1 MKKIEAK
8 DTSLYTKKI
17 LSPPNESDKIFR
29 ITIISY
35 TQTCKNSNRII
46 QA

>member
-8 DTSLYTKKI
+8 DTPIHKKI

>member
-1 MKKIEAK
+1 MKKIETK
-8 DTSLYTKKI
+8 DTSPYTQKI

-35 TQTCKNSNRII
+35 TQAYKNSNRII
-46 QA
+46 QV